1 MSEQTVSLLVETLGN
16 ALMAC
21 DRMVVV
27 AESCTGGGIA
37 RAMTDRAGSSRWFEC
52 GFVTYSNQ
60 SKMKMLGVAASTLE
74 HFGAVSEATAIEM
87 ARGAMIN
94 SHAHISVA
102 VTGIAGPDGGTEQK
116 PVGMVCFA
124 WADQHNMSSTT
135 LLFEGDRMAVREQ
148 SVLMAIQG
156 LIDFIDQHIS

>member
-1 MSEQTVSLLVETLGN
+1 MSEQTVSLLVETIGN
-16 ALMAC
+16 ALLAC

-37 RAMTDRAGSSRWFEC
+37 RAMTDRAGSSRWFER
-52 GFVTYSNQ
+52 GFITYSNS
-60 SKMKMLGVAASTLE
+60 SKMEMLGVTALTLE
-74 HFGAVSEATAIEM
+74 NLGAVSEFTAIEM
-87 ARGAMIN
+87 ARGALLN

-124 WADQHNMSSTT
+124 WADEHNLSSTT
-135 LLFEGDRMAVREQ
+135 LQFEGDRVAIREQ

-156 LIDFIDQHIS
+156 LINFIDQHVS